1 MGENADNRITEIPN
15 GSAETDKNRSTEAAG
30 TAERAGTGAGTGAG
44 AGTEAE
50 KEKAGAG
57 VAVVAA
63 TSEEEKRKKRNAA
76 RRANYEKKKKEREAA
91 GIAQRKP
98 EQVAAPVQA
107 GEVPE
112 QEEKKPAPKK
122 RRTSKKKKDV
132 LSSQDLNKIFM
143 PLVGVIA
150 SRPGMEHWSMTE
162 EEITTVTEP
171 LAEILGR
178 MDALNKFQS
187 SAEISLIIACV
198 ALFVPRGY
206 ISIQKGLEK
215 KKHAKGNTLGSAGN
229 KLDEGR
235 KSRTVTE
242 GRKSESTHKRD
253 DKKPA
258 ADGSPN
264 GAVYDILGASIAY

>member
-1 MGENADNRITEIPN
+1 
-15 GSAETDKNRSTEAAG
+15 
-30 TAERAGTGAGTGAG
+30 
-44 AGTEAE
+44 
-50 KEKAGAG
+50 
-57 VAVVAA
+57 VAVVA
-63 TSEEEKRKKRNAA
+63 TSEEKRKKRNAA

-98 EQVAAPVQA
+98 EQVATPMQA

-235 KSRTVTE
+235 KSRTVAE
-242 GRKSESTHKRD
+242 GRKSKDADKRD

-258 ADGSPN
+258 AN
-264 GAVYDILGASIAY
+264 GTANGEIYDILGASIAY

>member
-1 MGENADNRITEIPN
+1 MGENTDNRITEISN
-15 GSAETDKNRSTEAAG
+15 GSAESDKNRSTEAAG
-30 TAERAGTGAGTGAG
+30 TAERAGRGTGAGTG

-57 VAVVAA
+57 VAVVAT
-63 TSEEEKRKKRNAA
+63 TSEEKRKKRNAA